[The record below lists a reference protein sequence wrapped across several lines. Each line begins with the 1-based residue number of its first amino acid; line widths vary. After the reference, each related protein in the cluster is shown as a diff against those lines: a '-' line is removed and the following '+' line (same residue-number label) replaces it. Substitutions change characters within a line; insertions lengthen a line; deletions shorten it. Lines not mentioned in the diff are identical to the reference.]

1 MNYLIFDND
10 IYYDVDGKTGVA
22 ARNEAQAIFR
32 VAPMDVSV
40 AVIETL
46 QKQVAAPEKTPYR
59 KEEVIASAFSG
70 EYLVQSERIAE
81 NLFQAVA
88 VEKRKINE
96 VYKYLGVENVRL
108 VVTYAAALR
117 EFLRN
122 NNISGEK
129 ARIIFLDHLGNQV
142 LLTIFNKE
150 AFTTP
155 RPLSIVPWQITR
167 ELLRSRENYRA
178 QNKLGVET
186 SFQIVTNSKEIVD
199 EIVSNGL
206 EIKENVILL
215 QDSYPALTGLK
226 QGRFSM
232 HYMLPEQFIRLRRIK
247 EAQKRVSRFLVML
260 GVLAAGVVMFLG
272 ALGLNKAAS
281 ARLKNLQIEEASC
294 DEALKRAYREK
305 YQDILKHGKKV
316 NFPYLMGVF
325 IESMPSGYTLESA
338 VIQCS
343 PGGRYSFEA
352 IVFLEAK
359 SEPFAGMRLNAAF
372 RRARIE
378 NILLKDNPGLR
389 VAMDI
394 I

>member
-10 IYYDVDGKTGVA
+10 IYYDIDGKTGVA
-22 ARNEAQAIFR
+22 VRNEAQAIFR
-32 VAPMDVSV
+32 VAPMEVSV

-46 QKQVAAPEKTPYR
+46 QKQVAAPEKAPYR
-59 KEEVIASAFSG
+59 KEEAIASAFSG

-108 VVTYAAALR
+108 VVPYAAALR

-155 RPLSIVPWQITR
+155 RPLSTVLRQITR

-178 QNKLGVET
+178 QNKLGAET
-186 SFQIVTNSKEIVD
+186 GFQIVTNSKEIVD

-206 EIKENVILL
+206 EAKENIIFL
-215 QDSYPALTGLK
+215 QDTYPALTGLK

-247 EAQKRVSRFLVML
+247 EARKRVSCFLVML
-260 GVLAAGVVMFLG
+260 SVLAAAVVMFLG
-272 ALGLNKAAS
+272 TLGLNKSAS

-294 DEALKRAYREK
+294 DEVLKRVYREK
-305 YQDILKHGKKV
+305 YQDILRHGKKV

-338 VIQCS
+338 VIQCY

-389 VAMDI
+389 VALDI

>member
-10 IYYDVDGKTGVA
+10 IYYDIDGKTGVA

-70 EYLVQSERIAE
+70 EYLVQSEKIAE
-81 NLFQAVA
+81 NLFQVVA
-88 VEKRKINE
+88 AEKRKINE

-108 VVTYAAALR
+108 VVPYAAALR

-178 QNKLGVET
+178 QNKLGAET
-186 SFQIVTNSKEIVD
+186 GFQIVTNSKEIVD

-206 EIKENVILL
+206 EAKENITFL
-215 QDSYPALTGLK
+215 QDPYPALTGLK

-272 ALGLNKAAS
+272 ALGLNKTAS

-294 DEALKRAYREK
+294 NETLKRAYREK
-305 YQDILKHGKKV
+305 YQDILRHGKKV

-343 PGGRYSFEA
+343 PGGLYRFEA

-389 VAMDI
+389 VALDNI
-394 I
+394 

>member
-10 IYYDVDGKTGVA
+10 IYYDIDGKTGFA
-22 ARNEAQAIFR
+22 AKSEALTILR
-32 VAPMDVSV
+32 GAPMEASV

-46 QKQVAAPEKTPYR
+46 QKQVAAPEKVPYR
-59 KEEVIASAFSG
+59 KDEVIASAFSG
-70 EYLVQSERIAE
+70 EYLVQSEKIAE
-81 NLFQAVA
+81 NLFQVVA
-88 VEKRKINE
+88 AEKRKINE

-108 VVTYAAALR
+108 LVPYAAALR

-129 ARIIFLDHLGNQV
+129 TRIIFLDHLGNQV

-186 SFQIVTNSKEIVD
+186 SFQIVTNSKEIID

-206 EIKENVILL
+206 ETKENVILL
-215 QDSYPALTGLK
+215 QDPYPALNGLK
-226 QGRFSM
+226 HGEFSM

-247 EAQKRVSRFLVML
+247 EARKRVSRFLVML
-260 GVLAAGVVMFLG
+260 GVLTGVVVMSLG
-272 ALGLNKAAS
+272 SLGVNRAAS

-294 DEALKRAYREK
+294 NEALKRVCREK
-305 YQDILKHGKKV
+305 YKDILRHGKKV
-316 NFPYLMGVF
+316 NFPHLLGLF
-325 IESMPSGYTLESA
+325 IESMPSEYTLESA
-338 VIQCS
+338 AIQGM
-343 PGGRYSFEA
+343 PGGYYRFEA
-352 IVFLEAK
+352 IVSLEAGN
-359 SEPFAGMRLNAAF
+359 EPMPQMSLNAAF
-372 RRARIE
+372 RHAKIE

-389 VAMDI
+389 VTLEI

>member
-46 QKQVAAPEKTPYR
+46 QKQVAAPEKVPYR
-59 KEEVIASAFSG
+59 KDEVIASAFSG
-70 EYLVQSERIAE
+70 EYLVQSEKIAE
-81 NLFQAVA
+81 NLFQVVA
-88 VEKRKINE
+88 AEKRKINE
-96 VYKYLGVENVRL
+96 VYKYLGAENVRL
-108 VVTYAAALR
+108 VVPYAVALR

-129 ARIIFLDHLGNQV
+129 TRIIFLDHLGNQV

-155 RPLSIVPWQITR
+155 RPLSVVPWQITR
-167 ELLRSRENYRA
+167 ELIRSRENYRA
-178 QNKLGVET
+178 QNKLGAET

-260 GVLAAGVVMFLG
+260 GVLAGVVVMFLG
-272 ALGLNKAAS
+272 SLGVNKAAS

-305 YQDILKHGKKV
+305 YQDILRHGKKV

-343 PGGRYSFEA
+343 PGGRYRFEA

-389 VAMDI
+389 VALDNI
-394 I
+394 

>member
-1 MNYLIFDND
+1 
-10 IYYDVDGKTGVA
+10 
-22 ARNEAQAIFR
+22 
-32 VAPMDVSV
+32 
-40 AVIETL
+40 
-46 QKQVAAPEKTPYR
+46 
-59 KEEVIASAFSG
+59 
-70 EYLVQSERIAE
+70 
-81 NLFQAVA
+81 
-88 VEKRKINE
+88 
-96 VYKYLGVENVRL
+96 
-108 VVTYAAALR
+108 VVPYAAALR

-155 RPLSIVPWQITR
+155 RPLSIVLWQITR

-178 QNKLGVET
+178 QNKLGAET
-186 SFQIVTNSKEIVD
+186 GFQIVTNSKEIAD

-206 EIKENVILL
+206 ETKENIIFL
-215 QDSYPALTGLK
+215 QDRYPALTGLK

-247 EAQKRVSRFLVML
+247 EARKRVSCFLVML
-260 GVLAAGVVMFLG
+260 GILAAAVVMFLG

-305 YQDILKHGKKV
+305 YQDILRHGKKV

-372 RRARIE
+372 RHARIE

-389 VAMDI
+389 VALDI